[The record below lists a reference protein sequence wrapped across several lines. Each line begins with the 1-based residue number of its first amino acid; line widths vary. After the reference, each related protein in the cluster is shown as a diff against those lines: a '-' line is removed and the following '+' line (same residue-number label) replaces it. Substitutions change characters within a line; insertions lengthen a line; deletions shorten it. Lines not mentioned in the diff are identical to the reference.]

1 MKKLSK
7 YLSLLICLATL
18 FSCSQDD
25 IKNNNSD
32 QEKAT
37 LSFGSLL
44 NDMAGNRSAIKE
56 HLDDLPECTDGTPA
70 YVEVALSQDG
80 SWVVGSN
87 TNPLRVELSPNAADF
102 DGDGVDNFFT
112 KYSPDLEL
120 VPGTYTL
127 EYFSVFDAT
136 GTQLWIAPRS
146 GLFENMVGT
155 ALPMDIPLGAGVKKY
170 VSVDVVCYDRRMVNE
185 YGYLFFD
192 ITQNEVIN
200 FCIFGNFC
208 DENGRHFPVHFSA
221 SAWIYTGD
229 PQNPRGRSISLNTE
243 NEIGVNSNGDAFAK
257 PLCIALVDKSGTDEY
272 YVEITLLDS
281 DAYDAQP
288 KLIRSGVITDTD
300 VRSLYSADNNTE
312 YFHFMEGNC
321 DAEDTPDLFSNDLM
335 ADNII
340 KVPAGFK
347 AVKLADGL
355 HLPTSVTWDDDGNL
369 FVAEAGGGLFPKEL
383 APIRILQIMPN
394 GTKVEV
400 ANLSNRVE
408 PSLVAMIWHNGWFY
422 ITHRAD
428 DLTGA
433 VSRVSKTGQVELVF
447 KGIIDNQAE
456 HQINDIRV
464 GPDGMMYVAVGA
476 AGNAGVVDMSI
487 APWVK
492 LSPNLKARP
501 CQDIVLIGR
510 NFETPNFMTP
520 EEGDKVRTG
529 AFVPFGE
536 ATTPGQVI
544 QGVTLCGG
552 SILKFNPENA
562 IGTITTHAWG
572 FRNLIGLTWDSNG
585 NMYAAENGYDN
596 RGARPVN
603 DEIDASLRINEGMWY
618 GVPDFS
624 AGREPLTDAK
634 FEVPDSLQAPVY
646 INDVFIGKDLGFVID
661 HQASGLTPPDPS
673 VVLGRH
679 EFNSSPSLMDV
690 APASW
695 NERAG
700 HVFIAEWGDLAP
712 PTNPLRGANN
722 PAGSQVVSINPATGQ
737 LETFV
742 SNTPGKGPA
751 SRFGLAGKGI
761 DRPFDVKFGPDGAM
775 YIVDYGVVTIDLS
788 KAPPY
793 SYDVNSGSIWKI
805 TKIEE

>member
-1 MKKLSK
+1 MTKIFVLM
-7 YLSLLICLATL
+7 L
-18 FSCSQDD
+18 FLGTFLSCSKDD
-25 IKNNNSD
+25 GKSNLD
-32 QEKAT
+32 PEMAT

-44 NDMAGNRSAIKE
+44 NDMAGNRTAIKE
-56 HLDDLPECTDGTPA
+56 HLNDLPECSDAVPA
-70 YVEVALSQDG
+70 YVEVALSLDG
-80 SWVVGSN
+80 AWAVGSD
-87 TNPLRVELSPNAADF
+87 TNPVRVELNPNPADF
-102 DGDGVDNFFT
+102 DGDGVDNYFT
-112 KYSPDLEL
+112 KESSDLEL
-120 VPGTYTL
+120 VPGDYSL
-127 EYFSVFDAT
+127 EYFQVFDAN
-136 GTQLWIAPRS
+136 GNMLWIAPRS
-146 GLFENMVGT
+146 GGFENFVT
-155 ALPMDIPLGAGVKKY
+155 NSLPLEISLRAGVKKY
-170 VSVDVVCYDRRMVNE
+170 VSVDVICFDDRVVNE

-192 ITQNEVIN
+192 IQGNKLIK

-208 DENGRHFPVHFSA
+208 NDNGRHFPAHFSVNVWKY
-221 SAWIYTGD
+221 SGD
-229 PQNPRGRSISLNTE
+229 SNNPRGQVITE
-243 NEIGVNSNGDAFAK
+243 NSSNNVGVNDAGDAFAD
-257 PLCIALVDKSGTDEY
+257 PLCVVLPDSEGNDEY
-272 YVEITLLDS
+272 YFEITLLGS
-281 DAYDAQP
+281 QAYDTQP
-288 KLIRSGVITDTD
+288 RIIRSGVITDDD
-300 VRSLYSADNNTE
+300 VRALYDGEDNTE
-312 YFHFMEGNC
+312 AFHFREGNC
-321 DAEDTPDLFSNDLM
+321 GGEDTPDLFNNDLM

-347 AVKLADGL
+347 AVKLAEGL
-355 HLPTSVTWDDDGNL
+355 HLPTSVTWDDEGNL
-369 FVAEAGGGLFPKEL
+369 FVAEAGGGLFPEEL
-383 APIRILQIMPN
+383 APIRIIQIMPN

-400 ANLSNRVE
+400 ANLSNRGLE
-408 PSLVAMIWHNGWFY
+408 PSLVAMTWHNGWFY

-433 VSRVSKTGQVELVF
+433 VSRVSKSGQVELVF
-447 KGIIDNQAE
+447 KGIIDSQAE
-456 HQINDIRV
+456 HQINDIKV
-464 GPDGMMYVAVGA
+464 GPDNMMYVSVGP
-476 AGNAGVVDMSI
+476 AGNAGVVDMTI

-492 LSPNLKARP
+492 LSPNLKPRP
-501 CQDIVLIGR
+501 CQDIVLVGK
-510 NFETPNFMTP
+510 NFETPDFRTAV
-520 EEGDKVRTG
+520 EGDKVRTG

-536 ATTPGQVI
+536 ETTPGQVI

-562 IGTITTHAWG
+562 IGSITTHAWG

-634 FEVPDSLQAPVY
+634 FEVPDSLQAPIY
-646 INDVFIGKDLGFVID
+646 INGVLIGKDLGFLID

-700 HVFIAEWGDLAP
+700 QVFIAEWGDLAP

-722 PAGSQVVSINPATGQ
+722 PAGSQVVIINPATGQ
-737 LETFV
+737 LQTFV

-751 SRFGLAGKGI
+751 SRFGMAGKGL

-775 YIVDYGVVTIDLS
+775 YIVDYGVVTIDFS

-793 SYDVNSGSIWKI
+793 SYDVNSGAIWKI
-805 TKIEE
+805 TKKEE